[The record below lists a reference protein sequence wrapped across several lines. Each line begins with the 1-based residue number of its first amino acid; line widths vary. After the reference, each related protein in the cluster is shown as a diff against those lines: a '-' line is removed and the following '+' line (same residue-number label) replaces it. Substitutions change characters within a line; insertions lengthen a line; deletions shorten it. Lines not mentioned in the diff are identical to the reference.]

1 MRKMWQSNKQPWA
14 TFDHVSPQ
22 WSRDRRGTGEGAAV
36 ASGAS
41 VAEGN
46 GAGAVR
52 GGDGEDEEGI
62 GVERRAAVGSGIA
75 LVLPF
80 LQLHFLAGNRS
91 RRPLALLALPLAD
104 DSHNSSA
111 QL

>member
-14 TFDHVSPQ
+14 TFDHVSPE

-46 GAGAVR
+46 GAVR
-52 GGDGEDEEGI
+52 GGAV

-91 RRPLALLALPLAD
+91 RRPHPCSPLGR
-104 DSHNSSA
+104 
-111 QL
+111 

>member
-14 TFDHVSPQ
+14 TFDHVSPE

-46 GAGAVR
+46 GAVR
-52 GGDGEDEEGI
+52 GGAG
-62 GVERRAAVGSGIA
+62 VGSGIA